1 MTPDFFHGCNY
12 PWSTDGR
19 TIFYGMDF
27 GANVWGSHVG
37 VSTRRAQV
45 ARDFARM
52 AALGITVA
60 RWFVFTDGRSAIV
73 YDDRGVPTGVDEQ
86 LFADADAALEIAGA
100 AGIRLTLVLLD
111 HRWMFDDVPD
121 VLADP
126 ATGELLQTRL
136 PKGRAHVLRTARG
149 RDALFANVIVPFVTR
164 YGPAGARA
172 DLAPHL
178 FAVEF
183 MNEPDFVV
191 EEWEAHLSSQV
202 RSPLEF
208 AALAELVEAVSA
220 LVHATTNALS
230 TMSCARLDNLWAW
243 DSPELNLD
251 FVQVHSY
258 PDVRFPQRDR
268 DIFGVSAAS
277 LGMNRPLV
285 LGEFPGNGPQR
296 HPPGASPPEWTLADY
311 LEFALTEGYAGA
323 WPWSFSG
330 TDDYGSFPEEPLLAF
345 ARRHPHLVN
354 PRATQ
359 TEAEEMEETEETG
372 DKSHGGT
379 GETEKKT

>member
-1 MTPDFFHGCNY
+1 
-12 PWSTDGR
+12 
-19 TIFYGMDF
+19 
-27 GANVWGSHVG
+27 
-37 VSTRRAQV
+37 
-45 ARDFARM
+45 
-52 AALGITVA
+52 
-60 RWFVFTDGRSAIV
+60 
-73 YDDRGVPTGVDEQ
+73 
-86 LFADADAALEIAGA
+86 
-100 AGIRLTLVLLD
+100 
-111 HRWMFDDVPD
+111 MFDDVPD

-136 PKGRAHVLRTARG
+136 PKGRAHVLRTAHG
-149 RDALFANVIVPFVTR
+149 RDALFTKVIVPFISR

-191 EEWEAHLSSQV
+191 EEWEAHLSSHV

-208 AALAELVEAVSA
+208 AALAEMVEAVSA
-220 LVHATTNALS
+220 LVHARTNASS

-243 DSPELNLD
+243 DSAELNLD

-258 PDVRFPQRDR
+258 PDVRHPQRDR
-268 DIFGVSAAS
+268 DIFGVPAAS
-277 LGMNRPLV
+277 LGMNRPVV
-285 LGEFPGNGPQR
+285 LGEFPGNGPHQ

-330 TDDYGSFPEEPLLAF
+330 TDAYGSFAEEPLRTF
-345 ARRHPHLVN
+345 ATSHPELVN
-354 PRATQ
+354 PRA
-359 TEAEEMEETEETG
+359 
-372 DKSHGGT
+372 HLR
-379 GETEKKT
+379 